1 MIYTNSVKK
10 YLREEKNMDKMADV
24 LGRAGAWCGQNKY
37 LSAIKNA
44 FQNFMPLT
52 IAGAIGVLWCNVLVS
67 ESSGLGMFFKPIMAL
82 DFLNPA
88 FNAVN
93 FCTISCITVGITLG
107 ISQEIGVWNMGADR
121 AGYVP
126 GLVGLAAWLSVT
138 NTVQSID
145 LISVTDKAGK
155 ALGSVTKFL
164 DLPDGA
170 TVSTI
175 TAINGNELGATGL
188 FTGMIIGILAVELFC
203 ALEKVDALK
212 IKMPEQVP
220 PGVARAFEVLVPAAI
235 VLIITACIGS
245 FCYDL
250 TGLYLN
256 DVIKNSIQGPLGAVG
271 ASIPGV
277 MIIYLIIMLFWLVGI
292 HGNNMLSAVK
302 EALFT
307 PLALENVEA
316 FDKGQEPKNI
326 INMYFLQMTGEFG
339 GSGVTIGLVISIL
352 IFGKRE
358 DNRAIATLSVVPGL
372 FNINETVTFG
382 IPMVLNPILGI
393 PFVIAPIVTIII
405 GYILTV
411 IGFCPVACLTVPW
424 TTPPILFGFLATGAD
439 IMGAVTQAI
448 LVVVSTVIYAPFLLA
463 YEKYQNKQ
471 AAEA

>member
-1 MIYTNSVKK
+1 
-10 YLREEKNMDKMADV
+10 MDKIADV

-52 IAGAIGVLWCNVLVS
+52 IAGAIGVLWCNVLVNDS
-67 ESSGLGMFFKPIMAL
+67 TGLGIFFKPIMAL

-88 FNAVN
+88 FQAVN
-93 FCTISCITVGITLG
+93 FCTISCITVGVTLG
-107 ISQEIGVWNMGADR
+107 IAQEIGVWNMGAEK
-121 AGYVP
+121 AGYIP

-138 NTVQSID
+138 NTSHVVEGAKDAFSG
-145 LISVTDKAGK
+145 IS
-155 ALGSVTKFL
+155 S
-164 DLPDGA
+164 
-170 TVSTI
+170 
-175 TAINGNELGATGL
+175 NELGATGL
-188 FTGMIIGILAVELFC
+188 FTGMIIGVLAVELFC
-203 ALEKVDALK
+203 FFEKQDALK

-220 PGVARAFEVLVPAAI
+220 PGVARAFEVLVPATLTLI
-235 VLIITACIGS
+235 VTACIGS
-245 FCYDL
+245 ACYNL

-256 DVIKNSIQGPLGAVG
+256 DVIKNGIQGPLGSVG
-271 ASIPGV
+271 ATIPGV
-277 MIIYLIIMLFWLVGI
+277 IIIYLAIMLFWLVGI

-316 FDKGQEPKNI
+316 FNKGETPKNI
-326 INMYFLQMTGEFG
+326 INMYALQMWGEIG
-339 GSGVTIGLVISIL
+339 GSGCTLGLVIA
-352 IFGKRE
+352 IFIFSKRE
-358 DNRAIATLSVVPGL
+358 DNRAIASLSLIPGC
-372 FNINETVTFG
+372 FEINETVTFG

-393 PFVIAPIVTIII
+393 PFVLTPIVLEIV

-424 TTPPILFGFLATGAD
+424 TCPPLIFGFLATGAN
-439 IMGAVTQAI
+439 IMGAVTQVILIAI
-448 LVVVSTVIYAPFLLA
+448 SVVIYTPFLIS

>member
-1 MIYTNSVKK
+1 
-10 YLREEKNMDKMADV
+10 MDKMADV

-52 IAGAIGVLWCNVLVS
+52 IAGAIGVLWCNVLVNDQT
-67 ESSGLGMFFKPIMAL
+67 GLGIFFKPIMAL

-88 FNAVN
+88 FQAVN

-107 ISQEIGVWNMGADR
+107 IAQEIGVWNMGAEK
-121 AGYVP
+121 AGYIP

-138 NTVQSID
+138 NTSHVIEGAKDAFSG
-145 LISVTDKAGK
+145 IS
-155 ALGSVTKFL
+155 S
-164 DLPDGA
+164 
-170 TVSTI
+170 
-175 TAINGNELGATGL
+175 NELGATGL
-188 FTGMIIGILAVELFC
+188 FTGMIIGVLAVELFC
-203 ALEKVDALK
+203 FFEKQDALK

-220 PGVARAFEVLVPAAI
+220 PGVARAFEVLVPATLTLI
-235 VLIITACIGS
+235 VTACIGS
-245 FCYDL
+245 ACYNL

-256 DVIKNSIQGPLGAVG
+256 DVIKNGIQGPLGSVG
-271 ASIPGV
+271 ATIPGV
-277 MIIYLIIMLFWLVGI
+277 IIIYLAIMLFWLVGI

-316 FDKGQEPKNI
+316 FNKHETPKNI
-326 INMYFLQMTGEFG
+326 INMYFLQMCGEFG
-339 GSGVTIGLVISIL
+339 GSGVTIGLVIAIM

-358 DNRAIATLSVVPGL
+358 DNRAIATLSLVPGL

-393 PFVIAPIVTIII
+393 PFVIAPLITIVA

-424 TTPPILFGFLATGAD
+424 TTPPIVYGFLATGANV
-439 IMGAVTQAI
+439 MGAVTQAI
-448 LVVVSTVIYAPFLLA
+448 LIVVSTVIYTPFLIS

>member
-1 MIYTNSVKK
+1 
-10 YLREEKNMDKMADV
+10 MDKMADV

-52 IAGAIGVLWCNVLVS
+52 IAGAIGVLWCNVLVNDQT
-67 ESSGLGMFFKPIMAL
+67 GLGLFFKPIMAL

-88 FNAVN
+88 FQAVN

-107 ISQEIGVWNMGADR
+107 IAQEIGVWNMGAEK
-121 AGYVP
+121 AGYIP

-138 NTVQSID
+138 NTSHMVE
-145 LISVTDKAGK
+145 
-155 ALGSVTKFL
+155 
-164 DLPDGA
+164 GA
-170 TVSTI
+170 KEAFTGI
-175 TAINGNELGATGL
+175 AGNELGATGL
-188 FTGMIIGILAVELFC
+188 FTGMIIGVLSVELFC
-203 ALEKVDALK
+203 FFEKQDALK

-220 PGVARAFEVLVPAAI
+220 PGVARAFEVLVPATLTLI
-235 VLIITACIGS
+235 VTACIGS
-245 FCYDL
+245 ACYNL

-271 ASIPGV
+271 ATIPGV
-277 MIIYLIIMLFWLVGI
+277 IIIYLVIMLFWLVGI

-307 PLALENVEA
+307 PLMLENIETFSKTNDA
-316 FDKGQEPKNI
+316 KSDELHIFA
-326 INMYFLQMTGEFG
+326 MAWLQMFGEFG
-339 GSGVTIGLVISIL
+339 GSGVTLGLVIAIF

-358 DNRAIATLSVVPGL
+358 DNKAIASLSIVPGL

-393 PFVIAPIVTIII
+393 PFVFAPIVTILV
-405 GYILTV
+405 GYVLTV

-424 TTPPILFGFLATGAD
+424 TCPPLIFGFLATGAQ

-448 LVVVSTVIYAPFLLA
+448 LIVVSTVIYTPFLIA

>member
-1 MIYTNSVKK
+1 M
-10 YLREEKNMDKMADV
+10 
-24 LGRAGAWCGQNKY
+24 
-37 LSAIKNA
+37 
-44 FQNFMPLT
+44 
-52 IAGAIGVLWCNVLVS
+52 
-67 ESSGLGMFFKPIMAL
+67 
-82 DFLNPA
+82 
-88 FNAVN
+88 
-93 FCTISCITVGITLG
+93 
-107 ISQEIGVWNMGADR
+107 
-121 AGYVP
+121 
-126 GLVGLAAWLSVT
+126 
-138 NTVQSID
+138 
-145 LISVTDKAGK
+145 
-155 ALGSVTKFL
+155 
-164 DLPDGA
+164 
-170 TVSTI
+170 
-175 TAINGNELGATGL
+175 
-188 FTGMIIGILAVELFC
+188 
-203 ALEKVDALK
+203 
-212 IKMPEQVP
+212 
-220 PGVARAFEVLVPAAI
+220 
-235 VLIITACIGS
+235 
-245 FCYDL
+245 
-250 TGLYLN
+250 N

-316 FDKGQEPKNI
+316 FNNGQEPKNI

-405 GYILTV
+405 GYILTI

-424 TTPPILFGFLATGAD
+424 TTPPILFGFLATGAN

>member
-1 MIYTNSVKK
+1 
-10 YLREEKNMDKMADV
+10 MDKIADV

-52 IAGAIGVLWCNVLVS
+52 IAGAIGVLWCNVLVN
-67 ESSGLGMFFKPIMAL
+67 ESTGLGIFFKPIMAL
-82 DFLNPA
+82 SFLNPA
-88 FNAVN
+88 FQAVN

-107 ISQEIGVWNMGADR
+107 IAQEIGVWNMGAER
-121 AGYVP
+121 AGYIP

-138 NTVQSID
+138 NTVQGAG
-145 LISVTDKAGK
+145 LISVTSKAGK
-155 ALGSVTKFL
+155 SLGTIL
-164 DLPDGA
+164 DLAKLPKGA
-170 TVSTI
+170 TVGTI

-188 FTGMIIGILAVELFC
+188 FTGMIIGVLAVELFC
-203 ALEKVDALK
+203 FFEKQDALK
-212 IKMPEQVP
+212 IKMPDQVP
-220 PGVARAFEVLVPAAI
+220 PGVSRAFEVLVPATLTLI
-235 VLIITACIGS
+235 VTACIGS
-245 FCYDL
+245 ACYNL

-271 ASIPGV
+271 ATIPGV
-277 MIIYLIIMLFWLVGI
+277 MIIYLVIMLFWLVGI

-316 FDKGQEPKNI
+316 FNHGETPKNI
-326 INMYFLQMTGEFG
+326 INMYALQMWGEFG
-339 GSGVTIGLVISIL
+339 GSGVTIGLVIAIM

-358 DNRAIATLSVVPGL
+358 DNKAIATLSLVPGL

-393 PFVIAPIVTIII
+393 PFVFACLVTILI
-405 GYILTV
+405 GYVLTV

-424 TTPPILFGFLATGAD
+424 TTPPLVFGFLATGAN

-448 LVVVSTVIYAPFLLA
+448 LIVVSTVIYTPFLIA

>member
-1 MIYTNSVKK
+1 
-10 YLREEKNMDKMADV
+10 MDKMADV

-52 IAGAIGVLWCNVLVS
+52 IAGAIGVLWCNVLVNDQT
-67 ESSGLGMFFKPIMAL
+67 GLGIFFKPIMAL

-88 FNAVN
+88 FQAVN

-107 ISQEIGVWNMGADR
+107 IAQEIGVWNMGAEK
-121 AGYVP
+121 AGYIP

-138 NTVQSID
+138 NTSHVIEGAKDAFSG
-145 LISVTDKAGK
+145 IS
-155 ALGSVTKFL
+155 S
-164 DLPDGA
+164 
-170 TVSTI
+170 
-175 TAINGNELGATGL
+175 NELGATGL
-188 FTGMIIGILAVELFC
+188 FTGMIIGVLAVELFC
-203 ALEKVDALK
+203 FFEKQDALK
-212 IKMPEQVP
+212 IKMPDQVP
-220 PGVARAFEVLVPAAI
+220 PGVARAFEVLVPATLTLI
-235 VLIITACIGS
+235 VTACIGS
-245 FCYDL
+245 ASYNL

-256 DVIKNSIQGPLGAVG
+256 DVIKNGIQGPLGAVG
-271 ASIPGV
+271 ATIPGV
-277 MIIYLIIMLFWLVGI
+277 MIIYLISMLFWLVGI
-292 HGNNMLSAVK
+292 HGANMLSAVK

-316 FDKGQEPKNI
+316 FNKGETPKNI
-326 INMYFLQMTGEFG
+326 INMYALQMWGEIG
-339 GSGVTIGLVISIL
+339 GSGCTLGLVIA
-352 IFGKRE
+352 IFIFSKRE
-358 DNRAIATLSVVPGL
+358 DNKAIAGLSLVPGL

-393 PFVIAPIVTIII
+393 PFVLTPIVLQIV

-424 TTPPILFGFLATGAD
+424 TTPPIVYGFLATGANV
-439 IMGAVTQAI
+439 MGAVTQAI
-448 LVVVSTVIYAPFLLA
+448 LIVVSTVIYTPFLIS

>member
-1 MIYTNSVKK
+1 
-10 YLREEKNMDKMADV
+10 MDKMADV

-52 IAGAIGVLWCNVLVS
+52 IAGAIGVLWCNVLVN
-67 ESSGLGMFFKPIMAL
+67 ETTGLGMFFKPIMAL

-88 FNAVN
+88 FQAVN

-107 ISQEIGVWNMGADR
+107 IAQEIGVWNMGAER
-121 AGYVP
+121 AGYIP

-138 NTVQSID
+138 NTSH
-145 LISVTDKAGK
+145 
-155 ALGSVTKFL
+155 
-164 DLPDGA
+164 GA
-170 TVSTI
+170 KEAFTGI
-175 TAINGNELGATGL
+175 AGNELGATGL
-188 FTGMIIGILAVELFC
+188 FTGMIIGVLSVELFC
-203 ALEKVDALK
+203 FFEKQDALK

-220 PGVARAFEVLVPAAI
+220 PGVARAFEVLVPATI
-235 VLIITACIGS
+235 TLIITACIGS
-245 FCYDL
+245 ACYNL

-256 DVIKNSIQGPLGAVG
+256 DVIKNGIQGPLGAVG
-271 ASIPGV
+271 ATIPGV
-277 MIIYLIIMLFWLVGI
+277 MIIYLVIMLFWLVGI

-316 FDKGQEPKNI
+316 FNKGETPKNI
-326 INMYFLQMTGEFG
+326 INMYALQMWGEFG
-339 GSGVTIGLVISIL
+339 GSGVTIGLVIAIM

-358 DNRAIATLSVVPGL
+358 DNKAIATLSLVPGL

-382 IPMVLNPILGI
+382 VPMVLNPILGI
-393 PFVIAPIVTIII
+393 PFVVAPLVTI
-405 GYILTV
+405 
-411 IGFCPVACLTVPW
+411 
-424 TTPPILFGFLATGAD
+424 

-448 LVVVSTVIYAPFLLA
+448 LIVVSTVIYVPFLIS

>member
-1 MIYTNSVKK
+1 
-10 YLREEKNMDKMADV
+10 MDKMADV

-52 IAGAIGVLWCNVLVS
+52 IAGAIGVLWCNVLVN
-67 ESSGLGMFFKPIMAL
+67 ESTGLGLFFKPIMAL
-82 DFLNPA
+82 SFLNPA
-88 FNAVN
+88 FQAVN

-107 ISQEIGVWNMGADR
+107 IAQEIGVWNMGAER
-121 AGYVP
+121 AGYIP

-138 NTVQSID
+138 NTVQGAG
-145 LISVTDKAGK
+145 LISVTSKAGK
-155 ALGSVTKFL
+155 SLGTIL
-164 DLPDGA
+164 DLAKLPKGA
-170 TVSTI
+170 TVGTI

-188 FTGMIIGILAVELFC
+188 FTGMIIGVLAVELFC
-203 ALEKVDALK
+203 FFEKQDALK

-220 PGVARAFEVLVPAAI
+220 PGVARAFEVLVPATLTLI
-235 VLIITACIGS
+235 VTACIGS
-245 FCYDL
+245 ACYNL

-256 DVIKNSIQGPLGAVG
+256 DVIKNGIQGPLGAVG
-271 ASIPGV
+271 ATIPGV
-277 MIIYLIIMLFWLVGI
+277 MIIYLVIMLFWLVGI

-316 FDKGQEPKNI
+316 FNHGETPKNI
-326 INMYFLQMTGEFG
+326 INMYALQMWGEFG
-339 GSGVTIGLVISIL
+339 GSGVTLGLVIAIM

-358 DNRAIATLSVVPGL
+358 DNKAIATLSLVPGL

-382 IPMVLNPILGI
+382 VPMVLNPILGI
-393 PFVIAPIVTIII
+393 PFVVAPLITIII
-405 GYILTV
+405 GYVLTV

-424 TTPPILFGFLATGAD
+424 TTPPIVFGFLATGANV
-439 IMGAVTQAI
+439 MGAVTQAI
-448 LVVVSTVIYAPFLLA
+448 LIVVSTVIYTPFLIS

>member
-1 MIYTNSVKK
+1 
-10 YLREEKNMDKMADV
+10 MDKMADV

-52 IAGAIGVLWCNVLVS
+52 IAGAIGVLWCNVLVN
-67 ESSGLGMFFKPIMAL
+67 ETTGLGMFFKPIMAL

-88 FNAVN
+88 FQAVN

-107 ISQEIGVWNMGADR
+107 IAQEIGIWNMGAER
-121 AGYVP
+121 AGYIP

-138 NTVQSID
+138 NTSHMV
-145 LISVTDKAGK
+145 
-155 ALGSVTKFL
+155 
-164 DLPDGA
+164 DGA
-170 TVSTI
+170 KEAFTGI
-175 TAINGNELGATGL
+175 AGNELGATGL
-188 FTGMIIGILAVELFC
+188 FTGMIIGVLSVELFC
-203 ALEKVDALK
+203 FFEKQDALK

-220 PGVARAFEVLVPAAI
+220 PGVARAFEVLVPATI
-235 VLIITACIGS
+235 TLIITACIGS
-245 FCYDL
+245 ACYNL

-256 DVIKNSIQGPLGAVG
+256 DVIKNGVQGPLGAVG
-271 ASIPGV
+271 ATVPGV
-277 MIIYLIIMLFWLVGI
+277 MIIYLVIMLFWLVGI

-307 PLALENVEA
+307 PLMLENIETFSKTNNA
-316 FDKGQEPKNI
+316 KGDDLHI
-326 INMYFLQMTGEFG
+326 FAMAWLQMFGEFG

-352 IFGKRE
+352 VFSKRE
-358 DNRAIATLSVVPGL
+358 DNRTIAGISLVPGL

-393 PFVIAPIVTIII
+393 PFVFACLVTILV
-405 GYILTV
+405 GYVLTV

-424 TTPPILFGFLATGAD
+424 TTPPLVFGFLATGAN

-448 LVVVSTVIYAPFLLA
+448 LIVVSTVIYTPFLIA

>member
-1 MIYTNSVKK
+1 
-10 YLREEKNMDKMADV
+10 MDKMADV

-52 IAGAIGVLWCNVLVS
+52 IAGAIGVLWCNVIVN
-67 ESSGLGMFFKPIMAL
+67 ESTGLGIFFKPIMAL

-88 FNAVN
+88 FQAVN

-107 ISQEIGVWNMGADR
+107 IAQEIGVWNMGAEK
-121 AGYVP
+121 AGYIP

-138 NTVQSID
+138 NTSHVVEGAKDAFSG
-145 LISVTDKAGK
+145 IS
-155 ALGSVTKFL
+155 S
-164 DLPDGA
+164 
-170 TVSTI
+170 
-175 TAINGNELGATGL
+175 NELGATGL
-188 FTGMIIGILAVELFC
+188 FTGMIIGVLSVELFC
-203 ALEKVDALK
+203 FFEKQDALK
-212 IKMPEQVP
+212 IKMPDQVP
-220 PGVARAFEVLVPAAI
+220 PGVSRAFEVLVPATLT
-235 VLIITACIGS
+235 LIITACIGS
-245 FCYDL
+245 ACYNL

-256 DVIKNSIQGPLGAVG
+256 DIIKNSIQGPLGSLG
-271 ASIPGV
+271 ATVPG
-277 MIIYLIIMLFWLVGI
+277 IIILYLVIMLFWLVGI
-292 HGNNMLSAVK
+292 HGNNMVSAVK
-302 EALFT
+302 ESIFT

-316 FDKGQEPKNI
+316 FNRGQTPKNI
-326 INMYFLQMTGEFG
+326 INMYAIQMWGEIG
-339 GSGVTIGLVISIL
+339 GSGCTLGLVIA
-352 IFGKRE
+352 IFIFSKRE
-358 DNRAIATLSVVPGL
+358 DNRAIASLSLVPGL

-393 PFVIAPIVTIII
+393 PFVLTPIVLEIV

-424 TTPPILFGFLATGAD
+424 TTPPLVFGFLATGAN

-448 LVVVSTVIYAPFLLA
+448 LIVVSTVIYTPFLIA

>member
-1 MIYTNSVKK
+1 
-10 YLREEKNMDKMADV
+10 MDKMADV

-52 IAGAIGVLWCNVLVS
+52 IAGAIGVLWCNVLVN
-67 ESSGLGMFFKPIMAL
+67 ESTGLGMFFKPIMAL

-88 FNAVN
+88 FQAVN

-107 ISQEIGVWNMGADR
+107 IAQEIGVWNMGAEK
-121 AGYVP
+121 AGYIP

-138 NTVQSID
+138 NTVQSAG
-145 LISVTDKAGK
+145 LISVTSKAGK
-155 ALGSVTKFL
+155 GLGTIL
-164 DLPDGA
+164 DFAKLPKGA
-170 TVSTI
+170 TVGTI

-188 FTGMIIGILAVELFC
+188 FTGMIVGVLAVELFC
-203 ALEKVDALK
+203 FFEKQDALK

-220 PGVARAFEVLVPAAI
+220 PGVARAFEVLVPATI
-235 VLIITACIGS
+235 TLIITACIGS
-245 FCYDL
+245 ACYNL

-256 DVIKNSIQGPLGAVG
+256 DVIKNGIQGPLGAVG
-271 ASIPGV
+271 ATIPGV
-277 MIIYLIIMLFWLVGI
+277 MIIYLVIMLFWLVGI

-316 FDKGQEPKNI
+316 FNKHETPKNI
-326 INMYFLQMTGEFG
+326 INMYALQMWGEFG
-339 GSGVTIGLVISIL
+339 GSGVTIGLVIAIM

-358 DNRAIATLSVVPGL
+358 DNKAIATLSLVPGL

-393 PFVIAPIVTIII
+393 PFVFACLVTILV
-405 GYILTV
+405 GYVLTV

-424 TTPPILFGFLATGAD
+424 TTPPIVFGFLATGAN

-448 LVVVSTVIYAPFLLA
+448 LIVVSTVIYTPFLIA

>member
-1 MIYTNSVKK
+1 
-10 YLREEKNMDKMADV
+10 MDKMADV

-52 IAGAIGVLWCNVLVS
+52 IAGAIGVLWCNVLVNDQT
-67 ESSGLGMFFKPIMAL
+67 GLGIFFKPIMAL

-88 FNAVN
+88 FQAVN

-107 ISQEIGVWNMGADR
+107 IAQEIGVWNMGAEK
-121 AGYVP
+121 AGYIP

-138 NTVQSID
+138 NTSHVVEGAKDAFSG
-145 LISVTDKAGK
+145 IS
-155 ALGSVTKFL
+155 S
-164 DLPDGA
+164 
-170 TVSTI
+170 
-175 TAINGNELGATGL
+175 NELGATGL
-188 FTGMIIGILAVELFC
+188 FTGMIIGVLAVELFC
-203 ALEKVDALK
+203 FFEKQDALK

-220 PGVARAFEVLVPAAI
+220 PGVARAFEVLVPATLTLI
-235 VLIITACIGS
+235 VTACIGS
-245 FCYDL
+245 ACYNL

-256 DVIKNSIQGPLGAVG
+256 DVIKNGIQGPLGSVG
-271 ASIPGV
+271 ATIPGV
-277 MIIYLIIMLFWLVGI
+277 IIIYLAIMLFWLVGI

-316 FDKGQEPKNI
+316 FNKGETPKNI
-326 INMYFLQMTGEFG
+326 INMYALQMWGEIG
-339 GSGVTIGLVISIL
+339 GSGCTLGLVIA
-352 IFGKRE
+352 IFIFSKRE
-358 DNRAIATLSVVPGL
+358 DNKAIAGLSLVPGL

-393 PFVIAPIVTIII
+393 PFVLTPIVLQIV

-424 TTPPILFGFLATGAD
+424 TTPPIVYGFLATGANV
-439 IMGAVTQAI
+439 MGAVTQAI
-448 LVVVSTVIYAPFLLA
+448 LIVVSTVIYTPFLIS

>member
-1 MIYTNSVKK
+1 
-10 YLREEKNMDKMADV
+10 MDKMADV

-52 IAGAIGVLWCNVLVS
+52 IAGAIGVLWCNVLVNDQT
-67 ESSGLGMFFKPIMAL
+67 GLGMFFKPVMAL

-88 FNAVN
+88 FQAVN

-107 ISQEIGVWNMGADR
+107 IAQEIGIWNMGAEK
-121 AGYVP
+121 AGYIP

-138 NTVQSID
+138 NTVQSAG
-145 LISVTDKAGK
+145 LISVTSKAGK
-155 ALGSVTKFL
+155 GLGTIL
-164 DLPDGA
+164 DFAKLPKGA
-170 TVSTI
+170 TVGTI

-188 FTGMIIGILAVELFC
+188 FTGMIVGILAVELFC
-203 ALEKVDALK
+203 FFEKQDALK

-220 PGVARAFEVLVPAAI
+220 PGVARAFEVLVPATLT
-235 VLIITACIGS
+235 LIITACIGS
-245 FCYDL
+245 ACYNL

-256 DVIKNSIQGPLGAVG
+256 DVIKNGIQGPLGAVG
-271 ASIPGV
+271 ATIPGV
-277 MIIYLIIMLFWLVGI
+277 MIIYLVIMLFWLVGI

-316 FDKGQEPKNI
+316 FNKGETPKNI
-326 INMYFLQMTGEFG
+326 INMYFLQMCGEFG
-339 GSGVTIGLVISIL
+339 GSGVTIGLVIAIM

-358 DNRAIATLSVVPGL
+358 DNKAIATLSLVPGL

-393 PFVIAPIVTIII
+393 PFVFACLVTILV
-405 GYILTV
+405 GYVLTV

-424 TTPPILFGFLATGAD
+424 TTPPIVFGFLACGAS

-448 LVVVSTVIYAPFLLA
+448 LIVVSTVIYTPFLIS